1 MRSIRDW
8 PVSLVTVAAFGLVM
22 VLGDLLQRVTWRLGM
37 DTYERSIGWIQ
48 KALIATFRIS
58 GVTIDIQGRGLLAS
72 RGGYL
77 VVSNHQSMYDIPIFG
92 GVLAEHNP
100 RYVAK
105 RSLAKGIPTVSLYL
119 KRGGNA
125 MIDRNDRDQALA
137 SIGDMGKLCQ
147 ARDAAAVIFPE
158 GTRSRDGSLGDY
170 RTTGL
175 ETLMASAPDLPIVP
189 TAIDGSWIVFRDNM
203 FPIPFGTD
211 VRVRFGEPIARTPDE
226 DAEAI
231 AARCRDFTQSTLDEW
246 HRGSERSD

>member
-58 GVTIDIQGRGLLAS
+58 GVTIEVEGRDLLAPK
-72 RGGYL
+72 GGYL

-92 GVLAEHNP
+92 AVLADHNP

-105 RSLAKGIPTVSLYL
+105 SSLAKGIPTVSLYL
-119 KRGGNA
+119 QRGGNA
-125 MIDRNDRDQALA
+125 MIDRGDRDQARA
-137 SIGDMGKLCQ
+137 SIAAMGSLCED
-147 ARDAAAVIFPE
+147 RDAAAVIFPE
-158 GTRSRDGSLGDY
+158 GTRSRDGALGDY

-175 ETLMASAPDLPIVP
+175 EALMASAPDLPIVP

-211 VRVRFGEPIARTPDE
+211 VRVRFGEPIAREPDE
-226 DAEAI
+226 DAAAI
-231 AARCRDFTQSTLDEW
+231 ASMCRAFAEATLDAW
-246 HRGSERSD
+246 HRGSERAD